1 MSYSHRSASGAAAT
15 LRHVYCCVV
24 ILRVIIA
31 RNETFLGY
39 FNAVLR
45 RAVYQ
50 KLLYVAYYSFLL
62 SLIGQG
68 IAVVLI
74 HKVDGNL
81 HIVRIELMQHLL
93 PPGVK
98 GQRARYSNNKH
109 CGQYAYCGKG
119 ACVLA
124 HTLYHARYGNEA

>member
-1 MSYSHRSASGAAAT
+1 M
-15 LRHVYCCVV
+15 
-24 ILRVIIA
+24 
-31 RNETFLGY
+31 
-39 FNAVLR
+39 LR

-62 SLIGQG
+62 RLIRQG

-74 HKVDGNL
+74 HKVYGKL
-81 HIVRIELMQHLL
+81 SVVGIELAQHLL

-98 GQRARYSNNKH
+98 GQRARYGNNKH

-119 ACVLA
+119 ARVLA
-124 HTLYHARYGNEA
+124 HALYHARYGNEA